1 MMFVLSRETKGSTR
15 KYEQFDFI
23 CIELDYKVSLNYKSH
38 KWYQSL
44 PFTSVTSQQMMA
56 YS

>member
-38 KWYQSL
+38 K
-44 PFTSVTSQQMMA
+44 
-56 YS
+56 